1 MKKAKIV
8 LVIIIIVIIV
18 FAVLKFVLL
27 PRKTTLNTNPTGG
40 GAINIE
46 IAKEIY
52 GFSAEI
58 KAINGKTLTLDASI
72 PLADTTKT
80 PEKISVKAVVDD
92 TTKIVKL
99 KFPKDI
105 PADSKAPVYPE
116 ETPLNFSDLKVGDK
130 INVAVASNVSDNIKN
145 GTEITLTTIFIV
157 EK

>member
-1 MKKAKIV
+1 MKKTKMV
-8 LVIIIIVIIV
+8 LVIIIIVIII

-27 PRKTTLNTNPTGG
+27 PRKTTPNTNPTGG

-80 PEKISVKAVVDD
+80 PEKISVKAVVND

-99 KFPKDI
+99 KFPTEIKD
-105 PADSKAPVYPE
+105 KTKPVYPE

-145 GTEITLTTIFIV
+145 GTEITLITIFIV

>member
-80 PEKISVKAVVDD
+80 PEKISVKAVVND

-99 KFPKDI
+99 KFPTEIKD
-105 PADSKAPVYPE
+105 KTKPVYPE

-145 GTEITLTTIFIV
+145 GTEITLITIFIV